1 MACATSL
8 DACELGGRWPLRL
21 KRGNCTRS
29 SVSASPFENND
40 LRISA
45 LSLAAPQRRDP
56 GINLYDLAAVD
67 ARLAR
72 LCAAWASLPEYVI
85 LAILALVDSA
95 GVVQADRLQP
105 PSPDS
110 PRGRPP
116 AGHLPVVPARQ
127 PPGKPPPP
135 PPGAAPHPG

>member
-29 SVSASPFENND
+29 SVSASPFEKND

-45 LSLAAPQRRDP
+45 LSLAAPQQRDP

-95 GVVQADRLQP
+95 GVVEADRLQP
-105 PSPDS
+105 PSRDS
-110 PRGRPP
+110 RGVRPS
-116 AGHLPVVPARQ
+116 AVNVRMVRARQ
-127 PPGKPPPP
+127 PR
-135 PPGAAPHPG
+135 